1 MVGHRNGV
9 KAQQLLGPATP
20 DLVAFGRLLRT
31 AREHG
36 EFEQFCDA
44 LHVHTR
50 KAYDLITI
58 ADAVDAGLLTPGAVQ
73 EIGWSKARVIASH
86 ACTKHES
93 RRAVLFARGNT
104 LPALV
109 SYFQSGSSAESLVT
123 KCFNLTT
130 KEEQE
135 LEATLR
141 LAGGRMRGGR
151 MLNRAEALMIIL
163 RAYRH
168 PVRARRSSARQ

>member
-1 MVGHRNGV
+1 MVDHRNGV
-9 KAQQLLGPATP
+9 KAQQLLGSASP

-58 ADAVDAGLLTPGAVQ
+58 ADAVDTGLLTPGAVQ

-86 ACTKHES
+86 ARTKHES
-93 RRAVLFARGNT
+93 RRAVSFARGNT

-130 KEEQE
+130 AEEHE
-135 LEATLR
+135 LEAALR
-141 LAGGRMRGGR
+141 LAGGRMRGNR
-151 MLNRAEALMIIL
+151 MVNRAEALMVI
-163 RAYRH
+163 
-168 PVRARRSSARQ
+168 VRAHRRSANARRESRQ